1 MHVFN
6 SSTQEAQKGGSLGIE
21 AKLIYKTIFRLYGET
36 LTQKQTNKQS
46 IDQRKL
52 YPESKDNKHG
62 NYETVVHSGA
72 LDD

>member
-1 MHVFN
+1 MRLNRVLRRHRKVDLWDFK
-6 SSTQEAQKGGSLGIE
+6 TYI
-21 AKLIYKTIFRLYGET
+21 IYKTIFRLYDET
-36 LTQKQTNKQS
+36 LTQKQTNKQ
-46 IDQRKL
+46 INDQRKL